1 MKDRIFWIGLIAIA
15 LVLEFFL
22 ISSPLMFHFVAMLL
36 LVALFLF
43 RRPIVFAI
51 GVCLLGYL
59 LWTISLTPP
68 LVLLLWLG
76 SWTLIMGGWYM
87 LTGRSLVWPIPIG
100 IVLFRLLH
108 YLFSAPSFFD
118 ILERGEIW
126 AGMVLNVVLA
136 TFLAWWLR
144 HTT

>member
-1 MKDRIFWIGLIAIA
+1 
-15 LVLEFFL
+15 
-22 ISSPLMFHFVAMLL
+22 

-43 RRPIVFAI
+43 RRPVVFAV

-87 LTGRSLVWPIPIG
+87 LTIRSLVWPIPIG

-108 YLFSAPSFFD
+108 YLFGAPSFFA
-118 ILERGEIW
+118 ILERGDIW
-126 AGMVLNVVLA
+126 AGIVLNVVLA

>member
-59 LWTISLTPP
+59 LWTISLTRP

-76 SWTLIMGGWYM
+76 SWTLIMGGGYM
-87 LTGRSLVWPIPIG
+87 LTVRSLVWPIPIG

-108 YLFSAPSFFD
+108 YLFSAPSFFA
-118 ILERGEIW
+118 ILKQGDIW
-126 AGMVLNVVLA
+126 AGIVLNVVLA